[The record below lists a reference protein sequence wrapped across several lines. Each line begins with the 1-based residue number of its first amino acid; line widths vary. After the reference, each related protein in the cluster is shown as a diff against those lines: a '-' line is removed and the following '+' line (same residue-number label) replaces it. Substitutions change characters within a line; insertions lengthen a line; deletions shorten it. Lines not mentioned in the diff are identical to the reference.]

1 MERSYLE
8 DGGMHKVMINRIKG
22 TQDIAFED
30 IEYWHFAEEAIRNIS
45 HKYAFTEIRTPI
57 FEATELFERSVGES
71 TDVVQKEMYTFEDK
85 GGRSITLRPE
95 GTAGVARAFI
105 ENSFVNLGSPV
116 KLFYNGPMFRYEKP
130 QAGRLRQFHQFG
142 AEILGSESPLAD
154 FEIIEMAYSFLK
166 ELKINNAKLFINSI
180 GCPACREDY
189 KTALKE
195 YYSDKL
201 PRMCPDCQRRYD
213 TNVLRLLDCKI
224 DKELVHGAPGI
235 LEYLDSDCRSHFEE
249 LQWYLQRAGIEYEV
263 DQFLVR
269 GLDYYTRTAFEIRSS
284 SLGSQDQLVGGGRY
298 DGLVEYIGGKSCPA
312 VGFAIGLER
321 IVMLLKSESVKISG
335 PETSE
340 VAILA
345 FGREES
351 VRGFDYARRL
361 RKMGVSTFV
370 DVMERNMRNKMK
382 HAARIG
388 AKISLLIGKEEIERD
403 IVTIKVMNDGSQFQV
418 DSDYM
423 ADYVVDK
430 LRDIS

>member
-1 MERSYLE
+1 
-8 DGGMHKVMINRIKG
+8 MHKVMINRIKG

-249 LQWYLQRAGIEYEV
+249 LQWLLQRAGIEYEV

-321 IVMLLKSESVKISG
+321 IV
-335 PETSE
+335 
-340 VAILA
+340 
-345 FGREES
+345 
-351 VRGFDYARRL
+351 
-361 RKMGVSTFV
+361 
-370 DVMERNMRNKMK
+370 
-382 HAARIG
+382 
-388 AKISLLIGKEEIERD
+388 
-403 IVTIKVMNDGSQFQV
+403 
-418 DSDYM
+418 
-423 ADYVVDK
+423 
-430 LRDIS
+430 

>member
-1 MERSYLE
+1 
-8 DGGMHKVMINRIKG
+8 MHKVMINRIKG

-30 IEYWHFAEEAIRNIS
+30 IEYWHFAEEIIRNIS

-57 FEATELFERSVGES
+57 FEATELFKRSVGES

-95 GTAGVARAFI
+95 GTASVARAFI
-105 ENSFVNLGSPV
+105 ENSFVNLGSPI

-154 FEIIEMAYSFLK
+154 FEIIEMANSFLK
-166 ELKINNAKLFINSI
+166 EVKINNAKLFINSI
-180 GCPACREDY
+180 GCPVCREDY
-189 KTALKE
+189 KAALKE
-195 YYSDKL
+195 YYADKL
-201 PRMCPDCQRRYD
+201 PGMCPDCQRRYE

-249 LQWYLQRAGIEYEV
+249 LKWYLERAGIDYEV

-298 DGLVEYIGGKSCPA
+298 DGLVEFIGGKSCPA

-321 IVMLLKSESVKISG
+321 IVMLLKSEDVRING

-340 VAILA
+340 VAILT

-351 VRGFDYARRL
+351 ARGFDYARRL

-382 HAARIG
+382 HASRIG
-388 AKISLLIGKEEIERD
+388 AKISLLIGREEIERD
-403 IVTIKVMNDGSQFQV
+403 IVTIKVMDDGSQFQV